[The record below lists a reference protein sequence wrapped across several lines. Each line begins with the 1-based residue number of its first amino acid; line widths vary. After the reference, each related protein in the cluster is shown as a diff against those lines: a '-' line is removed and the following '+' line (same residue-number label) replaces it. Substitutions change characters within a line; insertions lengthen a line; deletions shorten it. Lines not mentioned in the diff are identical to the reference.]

1 MLHTDAM
8 VAPPSS
14 PSSPSASTHHD
25 PLHTK
30 LDLALR
36 TADFWRRATGI
47 YAAYKGKQVQDAALR
62 VAGWSED
69 RLKDELWEPHHA
81 WAGKQMYD
89 LAVSARGFY
98 LKVRGKGWWRVEVC
112 FGTSVCANGWAIHTQ
127 GSCPR
132 AAAAASARGGGGRC
146 VKEAAAVVF

>member
-1 MLHTDAM
+1 M

-14 PSSPSASTHHD
+14 PSPFSASAHHD
-25 PLHTK
+25 PHHTK

-81 WAGKQMYD
+81 WAGQQMYE

-98 LKVRGKGWWRVEVC
+98 LKVREEWRCV
-112 FGTSVCANGWAIHTQ
+112 FGVCATAGRRAIHTHTEVLPAC
-127 GSCPR
+127 GAVLR
-132 AAAAASARGGGGRC
+132 A
-146 VKEAAAVVF
+146 